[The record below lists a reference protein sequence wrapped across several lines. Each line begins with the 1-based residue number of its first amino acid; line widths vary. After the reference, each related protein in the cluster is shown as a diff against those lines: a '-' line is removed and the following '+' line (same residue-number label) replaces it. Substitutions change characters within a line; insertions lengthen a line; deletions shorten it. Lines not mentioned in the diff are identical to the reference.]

1 MWRQGVWRLLKICLL
16 KHRIVVRKFV
26 LIILFLVS
34 WFSTYA
40 HQTKQSDYSFVNMNM
55 QSHGLSNDGV
65 RSMILDS
72 RGYLW
77 IGTYMGLNRYD
88 GVRIKTYSRRDI
100 GIDADYIGALCEDS
114 DGNIWIGT
122 SRGVVVYDYLK
133 DKFVLPADQDGKC
146 PEGVVNHLHA
156 DTEGN
161 VWMDITD
168 SGIYSC
174 RIADRVLVYRYPYQD
189 RWTKMATIDKSHLI
203 LCRNQDNI
211 WLFDKDRNILAPI
224 DLGKDTDMFRNDE
237 VHAPVVN
244 PLSSN
249 IIYLASKNRGLC
261 KVDLRRR
268 TVDVLYRWVPG
279 QKPTGIQLSENRY
292 LLVSSTSG
300 LMILDILTDEI
311 LSVKHDP
318 NDGFSLAEDHIICS
332 VMGEDGR
339 LWVGTNSR
347 GLSFA
352 YGKRNDMERYYRTDS
367 GLTLEGSVATCIDE
381 DSKGGVWITTER
393 SGLLAFDPVAGSLE
407 RYDNK
412 AIPHFLTSV
421 CACGDTL
428 WVGAQNGLYRILL
441 KNDKVRYYDRF
452 ENKGEQVN
460 NRVLSVRTDSKG
472 QLFVSLVGGVYKYDD
487 STESFY
493 KTGDSNCVNIMD
505 FADDGAGNLWMVS
518 YTKGVYSYCLEDGSV
533 RKYVRGTGNNEIGE
547 MVSSPF
553 IDDDGGVWMIGRNAN
568 IYKYDGLT
576 DSFFTYYQIALPN
589 MQNCSLLRALQSANG
604 HFWITST
611 VGLFDFDPQKRSLNM
626 YTTNSGLLNN
636 SFTSARKLSSG
647 IFLLGSADGFISI
660 NPERFS
666 GNNML
671 ERLDISEMYIGE
683 KPLTQHPDRDRIL
696 DCNINNA
703 EKIILKSDQN
713 SFRFAFSTPDEVYSG
728 TIYAELSG
736 FDTAPVD
743 VSSVME
749 ASYYNVPYG
758 SYVLKVTGHAPLRI
772 IIEPPFILSWAG
784 ILLMLLALF
793 AVVGIIVLILDRI
806 EKRRHQMEME
816 QLERAKE
823 VELIQN
829 KMELLQTVVHEFK
842 TPLTLLRTPLN
853 NLRTLDGLSSAAE
866 QELQIIDNSADYL
879 DRLSKE
885 LLEFIR
891 IEEIGQVALTLHPV
905 DMVSKL
911 DYVCFNFSE
920 AVRNRNLKLDLKY
933 PDKKVVVN
941 ADDKALDKILNNLI
955 HNALKYSDTYIE
967 VALEEKDGMAAVC
980 VRNDGSPIP
989 ENMRK
994 EIFKPFVRLKDD
1006 NPHYSQSFGIGLSV
1020 AKKYAELQNG
1030 SLSLTGAARTEFCLM
1045 LPLADMIDELA
1056 DTSQDCFDEGGD
1068 RPTILLVEDNQ
1079 ELSNFLVDRVN
1090 KVFDIISV
1098 VSAEAA
1104 LKVISKRRIDIVL
1117 TDISMPGMGGIELC
1131 RRLSSDFENSHI
1143 PIVVISAISAE
1154 STKIKCM
1161 ESGASLYLVKPFTI
1175 EYLVSC
1181 INGILKKRMALR
1193 ASMQKEP
1200 EQLDNLSKYDIE
1212 DRDAEFLR
1220 NLDAIVE
1227 KHISDEDFNV
1237 RQLEEELHMS
1247 HTSLNRKMNGLLN
1260 MTSVEYIRTRRL
1272 NVAARLL
1279 RSKDVIPSEVCYLVG
1294 FSTPSYFSKCFKD
1307 YFGKTPA
1314 EYVRDE

>member
-1 MWRQGVWRLLKICLL
+1 MACNGQKQLVLA
-16 KHRIVVRKFV
+16 HRGMKRVY
-26 LIILFLVS
+26 LFIFLFFSSLSVSAELV
-34 WFSTYA
+34 
-40 HQTKQSDYSFVNMNM
+40 QKSDYSFVNMNM

-65 RSMILDS
+65 RCMLMDS

-88 GVRIKTYSRRDI
+88 GVRIKTYSRHDI
-100 GIDADYIGALCEDS
+100 GLEADYVGALCEDS
-114 DGNIWIGT
+114 DGNVWIGT
-122 SRGVVVYDYLK
+122 SRGVVVYDYGR
-133 DKFVLPADQDGKC
+133 DVFVKPLDQGGNV

-156 DTEGN
+156 DNEGN

-168 SGIYSC
+168 CGIYSC
-174 RIADRVLVYRYPYQD
+174 RIADGVLVYRYPYQG
-189 RWTKMATIDKSHLI
+189 RWTKIATIDKNYLI

-211 WLFDKDRNILAPI
+211 WLFDKDMNHLTPI

-237 VHAPVVN
+237 VQAPVVN

-268 TVDVLYRWVPG
+268 KVDVLYRWTPG
-279 QKPTGIQLSENRY
+279 QKPTGTQLSGNRY

-311 LSVKHDP
+311 VSVKHDP
-318 NDGFSLAEDHIICS
+318 NDGFSLAEDNIICS
-332 VMGEDGR
+332 VMGKDGR

-352 YGKRNDMERYYRTDS
+352 YGKRNDIERYYRTDS
-367 GLTLEGSVATCIDE
+367 GVTLEGSVATCIDE
-381 DSKGGVWITTER
+381 DSDGSVWITTER
-393 SGLLAFDPVAGSLE
+393 LGLLTFDPATGSLE
-407 RYDNK
+407 RYDNNT
-412 AIPHFLTSV
+412 IPHFLTSV

-441 KNDKVRYYDRF
+441 KNDDVRYFDRF
-452 ENKGEQVN
+452 ENNGEQVN
-460 NRVLSVRTDSKG
+460 NRVLSIRTDSEG
-472 QLFVSLVGGVYKYDD
+472 QLIVSLVGGMYLYDAF
-487 STESFY
+487 TESFN
-493 KTGDSNCVNIMD
+493 KSGNSNCVNIMD
-505 FADDGAGNLWMVS
+505 FVDDGAGNLWMVS
-518 YTKGVYSYCLEDGSV
+518 YTKGVYFYCRKDGNV
-533 RKYVRGTGNNEIGE
+533 KKYVRGKGNNEIGE

-553 IDDDGGVWMIGRNAN
+553 LDESGGVWMIGRNAN
-568 IYKYDGLT
+568 IYKYDSLM
-576 DSFFTYYQIALPN
+576 DSFLTYHQIALPN
-589 MQNCSLLRALQSANG
+589 MQNCSLLSALQSSNG

-647 IFLLGSADGFISI
+647 MFLFGSADGFVSI
-660 NPERFS
+660 DPEKFS

-683 KPLTQHPDRDRIL
+683 KPLTQHPDRDRII
-696 DCNINNA
+696 DCNINRA
-703 EKIILKSDQN
+703 EKVTLRSDQN

-736 FDTAPVD
+736 FDSAPVD
-743 VSSVME
+743 VSTVME

-758 SYVLKVTGHAPLRI
+758 SYVLNVTGHAPVRI
-772 IIEPPFILSWAG
+772 IIDPPFIFSWAG
-784 ILLMLLALF
+784 ILLMILSLS
-793 AVVGIIVLILDRI
+793 VIVGIIAIILDRI
-806 EKRRHQMEME
+806 EKRRHQQEME

-853 NLRTLDGLSSAAE
+853 NLRSSDGLSGAAA

-891 IEEIGQVALTLHPV
+891 IEEIGQVSLKVHPV

-911 DYVCFNFSE
+911 EYVCFNFSE
-920 AVRNRNLKLDLKY
+920 AVRNRNLKLDFKY
-933 PDKKVVVN
+933 PDRKVVVN

-967 VALEEKDGMAAVC
+967 VTVEERDGMAAVC
-980 VRNDGSPIP
+980 VSNDGGPIP

-1006 NPHYSQSFGIGLSV
+1006 NPYYSQSFGIGLSV

-1045 LPLADMIDELA
+1045 LPLADIIDELA
-1056 DTSQDCFDEGGD
+1056 ETDQEHFDDRGD
-1068 RPTILLVEDNQ
+1068 SPVILLVEDNQ
-1079 ELSNFLVDRVN
+1079 ELSNFLVDRIN
-1090 KVFDIISV
+1090 KVFDVISV
-1098 VSAEAA
+1098 ESAEAA
-1104 LKVISKRRIDIVL
+1104 LKIIAKRRIDVVL
-1117 TDISMPGMGGIELC
+1117 TDISMPGMGGIEFC

-1143 PIVVISAISAE
+1143 PIVVISAISSE

-1161 ESGASLYLVKPFTI
+1161 ENGASLYLVKPFTI

-1193 ASMQKEP
+1193 ASLQKEP

-1260 MTSVEYIRTRRL
+1260 MTSVEYIRTKRL

-1279 RSKDVIPSEVCYLVG
+1279 RSKDVLPSEVCYLVG

-1314 EYVRDE
+1314 EYVKEAE